1 MSKSWLYQAFGV
13 RGYEYV
19 GTRFENGE
27 MILRI
32 VQPRESLRCSACG
45 SEHVHVKTHKTR
57 RFRTLPVGHKA
68 VWLELPVAKVWCQ
81 ECLVTRQVEVSFAK
95 PKKHYTKAFARF
107 VVELSGFMTPMDIA
121 CFLGIS
127 WDTARDI
134 LKEHLGKKYGRPKL
148 RRVRHIAIDEVYL
161 GKRHKF
167 ITLVLDLDSGA
178 VIFVGDGKSAEALRR
193 FWPRL
198 RASHAKI
205 EAVATD
211 LSAAYIAAVIKN
223 LKGAALV
230 FDHFHVIKLMNE
242 KLTQLRRDL
251 YHEATTK
258 FQRNVLKGTR
268 WLLLC
273 NPEHLDLSK
282 NEPSR
287 LSIALA
293 LNEPLATAYYLKE
306 DLRQLWSQPSKAAAE
321 RFLSDWCQQAQSS
334 GIRILQQF
342 AKTLLGHRSG
352 LLNWYDH
359 PISTGPLEAANN
371 KLKLLQ
377 RRAFGYRDLDF
388 FKLKILSMHNC
399 RFALVG

>member
-1 MSKSWLYQAFGV
+1 MSGSWLYQAFGV

-19 GTRFENGE
+19 STRFEQGE
-27 MILRI
+27 MIVR
-32 VQPRESLRCSACG
+32 VSQRRESLRCSACG
-45 SEHVHVKTHKTR
+45 AEHVHVKSHQTR
-57 RFRTLPVGHKA
+57 RFRTLPLGHKT
-68 VWLELPVAKVWCQ
+68 VWLELPIAKVWCQ
-81 ECLVTRQVEVSFAK
+81 ECLATRQVEVAFAK
-95 PKKHYTKAFARF
+95 PKKHYTKTFARF

-148 RRVRHIAIDEVYL
+148 RRVKHIAIDEVYL

-178 VIFVGDGKSAEALRR
+178 VIFVGEGKSAEALRG

-198 RASHAKI
+198 RASHAQI

-211 LSAAYIAAVIKN
+211 LSAAYISAVMQN

-230 FDHFHVIKLMNE
+230 FDHFHIIKLMNE
-242 KLTQLRRDL
+242 KLTQLRREL
-251 YHEATTK
+251 FHEATTK
-258 FQRNVLKGTR
+258 HQREVLKGTR
-268 WLLLC
+268 WLLLS
-273 NPEHLDLSK
+273 NPENLDPSK
-282 NEPSR
+282 LEPSR
-287 LSIALA
+287 LKVALA

-306 DLRQLWSQPSKAAAE
+306 DLRQLWNQPSKAHAE
-321 RFLSDWCQQAQSS
+321 RFLSAWAKQAQDS
-334 GIRILQQF
+334 GIRVLQQF
-342 AKTLLGHRSG
+342 AKTLLGHRTG

-377 RRAFGYRDLDF
+377 RRAFGYRDLGF
-388 FKLKILSMHNC
+388 LKLKILAMHNC

>member
-1 MSKSWLYQAFGV
+1 MYQAFGI
-13 RGYEYV
+13 RGYQYV
-19 GTRFENGE
+19 GTRFEGGE
-27 MILRI
+27 MILQI
-32 VQPRESLRCSACG
+32 AQARESLRCSACG
-45 SEHVHVKTHKTR
+45 AGHVHVKSHLTR

-68 VWLELPVAKVWCQ
+68 VWIELPVAKVWCQ
-81 ECLVTRQVEVSFAK
+81 DCLLTRQVEVSFAK
-95 PKKHYTKAFARF
+95 PKKHYTKAFSRF

-134 LKEHLGKKYGRPKL
+134 LNEHLGQKYGQPKL
-148 RRVRHIAIDEVYL
+148 RRVKHIAIDEVYL

-167 ITLVLDLDSGA
+167 LTLVLDLDSGA
-178 VIFVGDGKSAEALRR
+178 VIFVGEGKSAEALRR

-211 LSAAYIAAVIKN
+211 LSAAYISAVMKN
-223 LKGAALV
+223 LKDAALV

-242 KLTQLRRDL
+242 KLTQLRREL

-258 FQRNVLKGTR
+258 HQQQVLKGTR
-268 WLLLC
+268 WLLLK
-273 NPEHLDLSK
+273 NPENLEDWKL
-282 NEPSR
+282 EPSR
-287 LSIALA
+287 LKVALA

-306 DLRQLWSQPSKAAAE
+306 DLRQLWSQSSKAAAE
-321 RFLSDWCQQAQSS
+321 RFLTTWCQHAQAS
-334 GIRILQQF
+334 GIRVLQQF
-342 AKTLLGHRSG
+342 AKTIAGHRSG

-388 FKLKILSMHNC
+388 LKLKILSMHNC

>member
-1 MSKSWLYQAFGV
+1 MSESWLYQAFGV
-13 RGYEYV
+13 RGDEYV
-19 GTRFENGE
+19 STKFEQGE
-27 MILRI
+27 MIIKVAQR
-32 VQPRESLRCSACG
+32 RESLCCAACG
-45 SEHVHVKTHKTR
+45 AKHVHVKSHKVR

-68 VWLELPVAKVWCQ
+68 VWIELPIAKVWCQ
-81 ECLVTRQVEVSFAK
+81 ECLVTRQVEVTFAK
-95 PKKHYTKAFARF
+95 PKKHYTKSFARF

-127 WDTARDI
+127 WDTARGI

-148 RRVRHIAIDEVYL
+148 RRVKRIAIDEVYL
-161 GKRHKF
+161 GRRHKF

-211 LSAAYIAAVIKN
+211 LSAAYISAVIKN
-223 LKGAALV
+223 LKGVALV

-242 KLTQLRRDL
+242 KLTQLRREL
-251 YHEATTK
+251 FHEATTK
-258 FQRNVLKGTR
+258 LQRDVLKGSR
-268 WLLLC
+268 WLLLR
-273 NPEHLDLSK
+273 NPEHLDPLKS
-282 NEPSR
+282 EPSR
-287 LSIALA
+287 LKVALA
-293 LNEPLATAYYLKE
+293 LNEPLAIAYYLKE
-306 DLRQLWSQPSKAAAE
+306 DLRQLWSQPSQADAE
-321 RFLSDWCQQAQSS
+321 RFLTNWAKQAQDS
-334 GIRILQQF
+334 GLRILQQF

-359 PISTGPLEAANN
+359 PITTGPLEAANN

-388 FKLKILSMHNC
+388 LKLKILAMHNS